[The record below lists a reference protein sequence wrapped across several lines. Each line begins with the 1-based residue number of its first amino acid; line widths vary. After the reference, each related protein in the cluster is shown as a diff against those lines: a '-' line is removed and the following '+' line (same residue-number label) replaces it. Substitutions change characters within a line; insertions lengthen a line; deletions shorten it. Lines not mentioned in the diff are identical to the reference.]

1 MNKHF
6 NAWIVTALVLGLL
19 VWVLILNCE
28 VRRELAEM
36 IKVRDDAKLTL
47 HTFNMRKSDLW
58 VKVWENQRDMY
69 WNRGEIAK
77 VRAIMIPPE
86 YHITLVPLLV
96 PDKLHVPKGM
106 LDPANL
112 PKPMFEKPPKGGT
125 K

>member
-1 MNKHF
+1 MKINSS
-6 NAWIVTALVLGLL
+6 WILTTITIAML
-19 VWVLILNCE
+19 VWVLMLNCE
-28 VRRELAEM
+28 IRRELADM
-36 IKVRDDAKLTL
+36 NKVKDKAKLTL
-47 HTFNMRKSDLW
+47 HTFNMRKTDLW

-69 WNRGEIAK
+69 HNRAEIAK

-112 PKPMFEKPPKGGT
+112 PRPMFEKPPKGGT